1 MLGIPRH
8 AAREPRRE
16 ASPVRRPLSKRGAPP
31 SRPRKGMDHM
41 SESGSVSAWIEDLK
55 DGDPRAAAQ
64 LWNRFHFPL
73 LNIARRRL
81 QGTSRRVTDE
91 EDLVATAFASFF
103 HRASTGQF
111 PHLAGRAQLWA
122 LLVAITDR
130 KAVNSLRR
138 HLSAKRGGGKVR
150 GDSNVD
156 AAVPGGSAGP
166 LARIECGDPS
176 PEILAFVTELID
188 RLDDNLR
195 QIVSLKLD
203 GFTNEEIAR
212 RLNRSLAT
220 VERRLRLLRD
230 EWARELLG

>member
-1 MLGIPRH
+1 
-8 AAREPRRE
+8 
-16 ASPVRRPLSKRGAPP
+16 
-31 SRPRKGMDHM
+31 
-41 SESGSVSAWIEDLK
+41 
-55 DGDPRAAAQ
+55 
-64 LWNRFHFPL
+64 
-73 LNIARRRL
+73 
-81 QGTSRRVTDE
+81 
-91 EDLVATAFASFF
+91 
-103 HRASTGQF
+103 
-111 PHLAGRAQLWA
+111 LWA

-150 GDSNVD
+150 GESNVD
-156 AAVPGGSAGP
+156 AAEPGRPAGV
-166 LARIECGDPS
+166 LTRIACDDPS
-176 PEILAFVTELID
+176 PEVLAFVSELID

-195 QIVSLKLD
+195 QILSLKLD